1 MQRASNLLSALG
13 ITAAAAAFVG
23 ASCCVLPLLLA
34 WAGLA
39 GAWLIYIE
47 PFVAHRRPFALL
59 AALVIFA
66 GWWLAMR
73 RRSSWGTFAVLAFA
87 TTLTVAAL
95 LMTEYEGQ
103 RQRYILAV
111 KRG

>member
-1 MQRASNLLSALG
+1 MQRASNLLSAFG

-39 GAWLIYIE
+39 GAWFIYLE
-47 PFVAHRRPFALL
+47 PFVVHRHLFALL
-59 AALVIFA
+59 AGLIVCA
-66 GWWLAMR
+66 GWWLAIR
-73 RRSSWGTFAVLAFA
+73 RRSSRGTLAVLACA
-87 TTLTVAAL
+87 TMLTVAAL
-95 LMTEYEGQ
+95 LVTEYEGQ
-103 RQRYILAV
+103 LQRYILAV